1 MRRDWIASS
10 SSRCAKNGWP
20 DSVYVETSA
29 GRAPNRTVMAASIGL
44 VVVVWA
50 VNFIAAKIG
59 LRYLPAVTMA
69 SFRVVLA
76 GLSMVPAYLICS
88 RLPSFADARRA
99 RSQGF
104 AGRDLWTFLY
114 LGFFGVVVNQMCFT
128 MGLRYTSVGHAAVIV
143 GMGPIYTLVLA
154 VVFRLERAT
163 WHKVVGM
170 AIAFSGVAMLA
181 SENGISPHSPSL
193 LGDAITMTGSIGF
206 ATYAVLGKRVAG
218 KYDAL
223 TMAAFNHFA
232 GAILIL
238 PVALHQARALGP
250 ISRWSTIPWQGWA
263 AVLYMA
269 VCSSAMAYLLYF
281 WLLRYLEA
289 SQLSAFTYLLPVLAV
304 ILGILWLGERGS
316 AMQIAGGVLALAGVY
331 WVESGRESP
340 IRN

>member
-1 MRRDWIASS
+1 LRRESTAS
-10 SSRCAKNGWP
+10 RNLPCAKNGWP

-29 GRAPNRTVMAASIGL
+29 GRAPNRVVMAVSIGF

-50 VNFIAAKIG
+50 FNFIAAKIG
-59 LRYLPAVTMA
+59 LRYLPPLTMA
-69 SFRVVLA
+69 SFRVTLA

-88 RLPSFADARRA
+88 RWPAFPDEPRA
-99 RSQGF
+99 RSQGLTW
-104 AGRDLWTFLY
+104 RDLWTFAY

-128 MGLRYTSVGHAAVIV
+128 MGLRYTPVSHAAVIV

-154 VVFRLERAT
+154 VLFGLERAT

-170 AIAFSGVAMLA
+170 AIAFLGVAVLA
-181 SENGISPHSPSL
+181 SENGISPRSPSL

-218 KYDAL
+218 RYDAL
-223 TMAAFNHFA
+223 TMVAFNHFA
-232 GAILIL
+232 GAIIIL
-238 PVALHQARALGP
+238 PMAVHQARELGP
-250 ISRWSTIPWQGWA
+250 LSTWREIPWPAWA
-263 AVLYMA
+263 AVLFMA
-269 VCSSAMAYLLYF
+269 VCSSALAYLLYF

-304 ILGILWLGERGS
+304 ILGILLLGERGS
-316 AMQIAGGVLALAGVY
+316 PMQIAGGILALAGVY

-340 IRN
+340 VRN